1 MIRKAEQHKRLNI
14 HGASDRRE
22 MSNFFLLA
30 LPIID
35 PLEFWPDIFWRVAR
49 IARRAVW
56 EIAMRTK
63 ALAILGATLLSP
75 VAAYAAEFAILGND
89 FGQGPVAPALRKAV
103 VERALETV
111 DRPPGP
117 LPRLHTE
124 GTLPGKGIRDISIK
138 AKQDQPI
145 VLNLAVAWRLSGDPR
160 FLDATGRYLEGW
172 ADIYQLS
179 FNPIDETG
187 FDTLILAYDLTRSQ
201 LPAST
206 ATKLDA
212 FWRKMAVGYLDA
224 MDAGPRNAET
234 NWQSHRIKLATLA
247 AYSTGDP
254 ILVDRARRAFR
265 KQIDV
270 NLYADGSTY
279 DFHERDALHYVTYNL
294 DPLMM
299 AALAAQAHGED
310 WFAWA
315 SASGASLPKSLD
327 WLAVYARGDKTH
339 IEFANSKIQFDRD
352 RAASG
357 QKEYA
362 PHAWDVANG
371 VGTYSLASLLD
382 GRFLM
387 LREDI
392 VKRTGKQPPVWA
404 EILRASRKP
413 AR

>member
-1 MIRKAEQHKRLNI
+1 MT
-14 HGASDRRE
+14 
-22 MSNFFLLA
+22 
-30 LPIID
+30 
-35 PLEFWPDIFWRVAR
+35 
-49 IARRAVW
+49 
-56 EIAMRTK
+56 TK
-63 ALAILGATLLSP
+63 GLAILAAALLAPAATH
-75 VAAYAAEFAILGND
+75 AAEFAILGKD
-89 FGQGPVAPALRKAV
+89 FGRGPVASALRDAV
-103 VERALETV
+103 VARALETV
-111 DRPPGP
+111 DRPPGA

-145 VLNLAVAWRLSGDPR
+145 VLNLAIAWRLTGDRR
-160 FLDATGRYLEGW
+160 FLDATGRYLEAW
-172 ADIYQLS
+172 ADIYQMS

-187 FDTLILAYDLTRSQ
+187 FDTLILAYDLTRPD
-201 LPAST
+201 LPA
-206 ATKLDA
+206 ATQAKLDA

-234 NWQSHRIKLATLA
+234 NWQSHRIKLATLT
-247 AYSTGDP
+247 AYQTGDAA
-254 ILVDRARRAFR
+254 LVARAQQAFR

-270 NLYADGSTY
+270 NLHADGSTY

-310 WFAWA
+310 WFDLK
-315 SASGASLPKSLD
+315 SDKGASLPKSLD
-327 WLAVYARGDKTH
+327 WLAAYARGDKTH

-362 PHAWDVANG
+362 PHPWDVANA

-382 GRFLM
+382 GRFLA
-387 LREDI
+387 LRKDLTR
-392 VKRTGKQPPVWA
+392 RTSKQPPVWI
-404 EILRASRKP
+404 EILRASRAP
-413 AR
+413 AG